1 MKRYLTIAVLA
12 VLTACETVVDVD
24 IPLAPPTVVMN
35 ALMNPDSVFTARLTL
50 SKHVLES
57 ENGPRHI
64 ADGTLLVVDSDT
76 QETIDRLIFASTG
89 SRDGYRGTKKP
100 WPGKRYS
107 FIFDSQQF
115 GWARATEA
123 VPAPVDIQLVSIDSS
138 GYTGQEREVAFEITF
153 QDPPNERNYYA
164 LSIYLEWFYAPPNQD
179 TVYQRGPGQ
188 LRINDAS
195 LGDDYYNS
203 NQLLLADT
211 FFDGKQ
217 HVLQVKSTSYLS
229 PRSVLRAQLVLS
241 HLSSSYYQYLVSS
254 DLQQRTQG
262 DPFAQPALVFTN
274 IENGLGILG
283 ASSPSV
289 LVVKE

>member
-1 MKRYLTIAVLA
+1 MKRYLSIALLV

-24 IPLAPPTVVMN
+24 IPLTPPTIVMN
-35 ALMNPDSVFTARLTL
+35 ALMNPDSVFTARIMQ

-57 ENGPRHI
+57 ENGARYI
-64 ADGTLLVVDSDT
+64 SDGTLLVVDSDT
-76 QETIDRLIFASTG
+76 QEPIDRLIFASTG
-89 SRDGYRGTKKP
+89 SRFGYRGTKKP

-107 FIFDSQQF
+107 FVFDSQQF
-115 GWARATEA
+115 GSAQATET
-123 VPAPVDIQLVSIDSS
+123 VPTPVTAHLVRIDSS
-138 GYTGQEREVAFEITF
+138 GYTGQEREVTFEITF
-153 QDPPNERNYYA
+153 QDPPNEHNYYA

-179 TVYQRGPGQ
+179 TVYQRGLGQ
-188 LRINDAS
+188 LRIKDAS

-217 HVLQVKSTSYLS
+217 HVLQVKSTSHLN
-229 PRSVLRAQLVLS
+229 PRSMLRAQLMLS

-274 IENGLGILG
+274 IQNGLGILG
-283 ASSPSV
+283 ASSTFV
-289 LVVKE
+289 LAVKE